1 MLEYLRHLFTTPS
14 AYVHNWRGFLANQ
27 AGHGAIGLVA
37 ASIPQIGWLAIP
49 LYAVL
54 WEWQQY
60 RYAMKHRQPVLL
72 SDCIGDLAYV
82 STGVF
87 AVLFSPWI
95 LTLWIFRLT
104 EGVLVR
110 RGR

>member
-1 MLEYLRHLFTTPS
+1 MIRFLVHLFTTPS
-14 AYVHNWRGFLANQ
+14 AYLHSWRGFLANQ

-37 ASIPQIGWLAIP
+37 AHLIGWWAIP
-49 LYAVL
+49 AYAAL

-60 RYAMKHRQPVLL
+60 RYAKAHRVPVLL
-72 SDCIGDLAYV
+72 SDCLDDLAFV
-82 STGVF
+82 TTGVF

-95 LTLWIFRLT
+95 LTLWVLRLGG
-104 EGVLVR
+104 GVLVR